1 MDLTLL
7 QRKTKSITMK
17 KVTLFMLAAL
27 LLMNC
32 ACEKNDASDESE
44 VINSKKGLI
53 RDKYDAGGVANA
65 FNSLM
70 ENIEDNT
77 SSSATYSSN
86 VITAANGGT
95 ATLTGTRS
103 KENISAYT
111 TCYKSRLTITFN
123 NYQYQNYNVT
133 GTVNYKQDRYTSSS
147 YHLIKQVDGSG
158 IKVEIPN
165 GEYTISDVVTIYL
178 MDKNDN
184 QYILTGNVTSSSGI
198 LYGANGN

>member
-1 MDLTLL
+1 
-7 QRKTKSITMK
+7 MK
-17 KVTLFMLAAL
+17 KVTLIMLAAL

-32 ACEKNDASDESE
+32 ACEKNDASEE
-44 VINSKKGLI
+44 KENPNSAKGQI
-53 RDKYDAGGVANA
+53 RDKYDAGRVADA

-70 ENIEDNT
+70 ANIEDNT
-77 SSSATYSSN
+77 SSSATYSSH
-86 VITAANGGT
+86 VITSTSGGT
-95 ATLTGTRS
+95 ATITGTRS
-103 KENISAYT
+103 KETISAYT
-111 TCYKSRLTITFN
+111 SCYKSRLSITFN
-123 NYQYQNYNVT
+123 NYQYQSYKVS

-165 GEYTISDVVTIYL
+165 GEYTISDVVAIYL

-184 QYILTGNVTSSSGI
+184 QYILTGNVTSSNGT

>member
-1 MDLTLL
+1 
-7 QRKTKSITMK
+7 MK
-17 KVTLFMLAAL
+17 KLPLIMLAAFL
-27 LLMNC
+27 LINC
-32 ACEKNDASDESE
+32 ACEKNDASDDAEGA
-44 VINSKKGLI
+44 NSTKGLI
-53 RDKYDAGGVANA
+53 RDKYDAGKVADA

-77 SSSATYSSN
+77 SSSATYSSH

-103 KENISAYT
+103 KETISSYT
-111 TCYKSRLTITFN
+111 TCYKSRLAITFN
-123 NYQYQNYNVT
+123 NYQYQNYKVT

-158 IKVEIPN
+158 IKIEIPH
-165 GEYTISDVVTIYL
+165 GEYTINDVVTIYL

-184 QYILTGNVTSSSGI
+184 QYILTGNVTSSNGT